1 MPVNSTHPDYDAN
14 LVAWQRARDV
24 VAGEDAV
31 KAAGVKY
38 LPRLDS
44 QTDDEYLAYKT
55 RASFFNATSRIA
67 DGYVGRIFRRD
78 PTFKLPDASAGIG
91 RALDAFVAD
100 ADLLCT
106 PLTAYAKNVAHE
118 VVTVGRAGS
127 LVDWEDILEKR
138 AYAVMYEAEQIINWH
153 TERVNGRN
161 VLTLVVL
168 KEHGSAKQQTAPNAE
183 ALADDHRD
191 DFRPEHVEQIR
202 VLKLVP
208 GASRTG
214 NQDGANG
221 VTRPAEWQYEVEIWQ
236 QVLADGHQ
244 AKSKRGKKGWNIV
257 ETRTPLRLGKP
268 LPLIPFVF
276 HGPKHSLPKVDKLP
290 LADVIAVNLD
300 HYRLN
305 ADYKHGLHFT
315 ALPTAWVSGFD
326 KTSNLRI
333 GSSTAWFAE
342 APGAT
347 AGFLEFTGQGLT
359 TFERAMAQ
367 DEQLMAV
374 LGSRMLEEQKRVG
387 ETAASIELRQSGEN
401 SVLSSVSL
409 SISDSLSHVLR
420 WVYWWNSTEPT
431 PEAIGDKTVLMTLNS
446 DFSLKGMAS
455 DEINAVV
462 AAWKAGAISRDTMFD
477 LFRIGD
483 VLPVGRSNE
492 DETKLLAEKQKAEIG
507 KAEIPKAGTSNI
519 EQPASNAEQSLRKVT
534 VNNPGAHGVT
544 RPTR

>member
-1 MPVNSTHPDYDAN
+1 MMPVNSTHPDYDAN

-24 VAGEDAV
+24 IAGEDAV
-31 KAAGVKY
+31 KTAGIKY

-44 QTDDEYLAYKT
+44 QTDDEYLAYKS

-78 PTFKLPDASAGIG
+78 PTFKLPDSSAGIG
-91 RALDAFVAD
+91 RALDTFVAD
-100 ADLLCT
+100 ADLLGT
-106 PLTAYAKNVAHE
+106 PLTAYAKNVTHE
-118 VVTVGRAGS
+118 VITVGRAGT
-127 LVDWEDILEKR
+127 LVDWEDLSEKR
-138 AYAVMYEAEQIINWH
+138 AYAVMYETEQIINWH
-153 TERVNGRN
+153 SERVGGHN

-168 KEHGSAKQQTAPNAE
+168 KEHGPNKQQTSDAE
-183 ALADDHRD
+183 VLADGHKDA
-191 DFRPEHVEQIR
+191 FRPERVEQIR

-208 GASRTG
+208 GTASAA
-214 NQDGANG
+214 DGSKS
-221 VTRPAEWQYEVEIWQ
+221 WSYQVEIWQ
-236 QVLADGHQ
+236 QQYG
-244 AKSKRGKKGWNIV
+244 KSKRSKSEWGVV

-290 LADVIAVNLD
+290 LADVIAINLD

-333 GSSTAWFAE
+333 GSSTAWVSE
-342 APGAT
+342 TPGAT
-347 AGFLEFTGQGLT
+347 AGFLEFHGQGLS
-359 TFERAMAQ
+359 TFERAMDR
-367 DEQLMAV
+367 DEMIMAV

-401 SVLSSVSL
+401 SVLSAISL

-420 WVYWWNSTEPT
+420 WAFWWNSTEPS
-431 PEAIGDKTVLMTLNS
+431 PEVIGDKTVLVTLNS
-446 DFSLKGMAS
+446 DFTLTGMAS
-455 DEINAVV
+455 TEITAVV

-477 LFRIGD
+477 LFRMGD
-483 VLPVGRSNE
+483 VLPVGRSND
-492 DETKLLAEKQKAEIG
+492 DEAKLVASAPPPAPVPVKPAALILAPADK
-507 KAEIPKAGTSNI
+507 P
-519 EQPASNAEQSLRKVT
+519 QPQ
-534 VNNPGAHGVT
+534 P
-544 RPTR
+544 PTAIT

>member
-1 MPVNSTHPDYDAN
+1 LSAVTKSSGEVMPVNSTHPDYDAN

-24 VAGEDAV
+24 IAGEDAV
-31 KAAGVKY
+31 KAAGIKY

-44 QTDDEYLAYKT
+44 QTDDEYLAYKS

-78 PTFKLPDASAGIG
+78 PTFKLPDSSAGIG
-91 RALDAFVAD
+91 RALDTFVAD
-100 ADLLCT
+100 ADLLGT
-106 PLTAYAKNVAHE
+106 PLTAYAKDVTHE
-118 VVTVGRAGS
+118 VITVGRVGS
-127 LVDWEDILEKR
+127 LVEWEDISEKR
-138 AYAVMYEAEQIINWH
+138 AHAVMYETEKIINWH
-153 TERVNGRN
+153 SERVNGHN

-168 KEHGSAKQQTAPNAE
+168 KEHGPNKQQTPDAQQP
-183 ALADDHRD
+183 ADA
-191 DFRPEHVEQIR
+191 FLPLSVEQIR

-208 GASRTG
+208 NATPAA
-214 NQDGANG
+214 DGS
-221 VTRPAEWQYEVEIWQ
+221 QSCSYQVEIWQ
-236 QVLADGHQ
+236 QQRG
-244 AKSKRGKKGWNIV
+244 KSKRSKSEWILV

-290 LADVIAVNLD
+290 LADVIAINLD

-333 GSSTAWFAE
+333 GSSTAWVSE
-342 APGAT
+342 TPGST
-347 AGFLEFTGQGLT
+347 AGFLEFHGQGLT
-359 TFERAMAQ
+359 TFERAMTQ

-401 SVLSSVSL
+401 SVLSAISL

-420 WVYWWNSTEPT
+420 WVYWWNSTEPS
-431 PEAIGDKTVLMTLNS
+431 PEAIGDKTVLVTLNS
-446 DFSLKGMAS
+446 DFTLTGMAS
-455 DEINAVV
+455 AEITAVV

-477 LFRIGD
+477 LFRMGD
-483 VLPVGRSNE
+483 VLPVGRSND
-492 DETKLLAEKQKAEIG
+492 DEARLVASA
-507 KAEIPKAGTSNI
+507 PP
-519 EQPASNAEQSLRKVT
+519 PASVPVKPAAPVPAPADKPQ
-534 VNNPGAHGVT
+534 PQP
-544 RPTR
+544 PTAIT

>member
-1 MPVNSTHPDYDAN
+1 MPVNSHHPDYDAN

-24 VAGEDAV
+24 IAGEDAV
-31 KAAGVKY
+31 KSAGIKY

-44 QTDDEYLAYKT
+44 QTDDEYLAYKS

-78 PTFKLPDASAGIG
+78 PTFKLPDSSAGIG
-91 RALDAFVAD
+91 RALDTFVAD
-100 ADLLCT
+100 ADLLGT

-118 VVTVGRAGS
+118 VITVGRAGT
-127 LVDWEDILEKR
+127 LVDWEDVSEKR
-138 AYAVMYEAEQIINWH
+138 AFAVMYDTEQIINWH
-153 TERVNGRN
+153 SERVNGHN

-168 KEHGSAKQQTAPNAE
+168 KEHGSNKQQIPTDAGQPA
-183 ALADDHRD
+183 D

-208 GASRTG
+208 GATPAA
-214 NQDGANG
+214 DGSKS
-221 VTRPAEWQYEVEIWQ
+221 WSYQVEIWQ
-236 QVLADGHQ
+236 QQ
-244 AKSKRGKKGWNIV
+244 RGKTKRSKAEWILV

-268 LPLIPFVF
+268 LPQIPFVF

-305 ADYKHGLHFT
+305 ADYKHGMHFT

-333 GSSTAWFAE
+333 GSSTAWVAE
-342 APGAT
+342 TPGAT
-347 AGFLEFTGQGLT
+347 AGFLEFHGQGLS
-359 TFERAMAQ
+359 TFERAMTQ

-401 SVLSSVSL
+401 SVLSAVSL

-477 LFRIGD
+477 LFRMGD
-483 VLPVGRSNE
+483 VLPVGRSN
-492 DETKLLAEKQKAEIG
+492 DEEKALVQSQAPKVQSPAAAAPAQAQPPTKNQ
-507 KAEIPKAGTSNI
+507 
-519 EQPASNAEQSLRKVT
+519 
-534 VNNPGAHGVT
+534 
-544 RPTR
+544 